1 MINPNFVIVGVIIQ
15 SLGSIGYFLDTIKG
29 KIKPNRVSWLLWSI
43 APMLAFFAMLS
54 QGVGIQSLTTFIVG
68 FIPLIIFVASFV
80 NKNAEWKLG
89 KVDLACGILSIL
101 GLIMWWVT
109 KVGNIAIVFGILAD
123 GLAAIPTIVKSWSQP
138 ESENDMIFITGVVNA
153 IIGVLALQRWNFE
166 DYGFPIYLVF
176 INLIFVLLIRF
187 KLGKKIN
194 LSIKV

>member
-1 MINPNFVIVGVIIQ
+1 MVNPNFVIVGVIIQ
-15 SLGSIGYFLDTIKG
+15 TLGSIGYFLDTIKG

-89 KVDLACGILSIL
+89 KVDFACGILSIL

-123 GLAAIPTIVKSWSQP
+123 GLAAIPTIIKSWSQP

-153 IIGVLALQRWNFE
+153 VIGVLALQRWNFE
-166 DYGFPIYLVF
+166 DYAFPIYLVF
-176 INLIFVLLIRF
+176 INLILVLLIKF
-187 KLGKKIN
+187 KLGKKI
-194 LSIKV
+194 